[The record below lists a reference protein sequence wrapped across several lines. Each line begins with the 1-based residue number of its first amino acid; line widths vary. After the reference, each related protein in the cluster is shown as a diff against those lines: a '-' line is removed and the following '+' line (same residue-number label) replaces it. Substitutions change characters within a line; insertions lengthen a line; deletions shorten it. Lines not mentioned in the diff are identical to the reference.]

1 MSAKCPTADMA
12 HGIAAKRKSRPK
24 AAYQFK
30 PNDLAI
36 RRPSKRRRA
45 VWPPPSPRE
54 AVSSAVVVGDNWSE
68 TFPAL
73 SVEPHHLQLPD

>member
-1 MSAKCPTADMA
+1 MVQLVVNGTKDMA

-45 VWPPPSPRE
+45 VWPPPSPR
-54 AVSSAVVVGDNWSE
+54 ARPSH
-68 TFPAL
+68 PL
-73 SVEPHHLQLPD
+73 